1 MAAGAAEDAMA
12 SYYVND
18 KAQANGDHEVHVS
31 TCSWLPA
38 PANRT
43 YLGEFSNCAPA
54 VTKARQRWTQVN
66 GCYYCCNPCHTQ

>member
-1 MAAGAAEDAMA
+1 MA

-18 KAQANGDHEVHVS
+18 NEQPNGDHEVHVE
-31 TCSWLPA
+31 TCTRLPA
-38 PANRT
+38 PANRY
-43 YLGEFSNCAPA
+43 YLGEYSSCAPA